1 MLDDELNCAERGDLV
16 DRVELEKDRARVLLD
31 RYGVVFRELLSDE
44 LPGFRW
50 RDVFGALRLMELAG
64 EVQVGQFFE
73 GVPGVQFARS
83 DAAARLEEVVA
94 AATPPVF
101 FLNAADPASPCGWG
115 LAALDYEVP
124 RKHPGT
130 YLAFYGARP
139 ALVAKRGG
147 SEVEVFL
154 STDHPALPEALGLF
168 ELLSRREFRPPSR
181 ITVRSINGTDP
192 AGSPYR
198 PAFEAAGFV
207 ADYRSLVLWAGYR

>member
-1 MLDDELNCAERGDLV
+1 M
-16 DRVELEKDRARVLLD
+16 ELEKDRARVLLD
-31 RYGVVFRELLSDE
+31 RYGIVFREILADE

-50 RDVFGALRLMELAG
+50 HDVFGALRLMELAG
-64 EVQVGQFFE
+64 EVQVGQFFD

-83 DAAARLEEVVA
+83 DALTRLEDA
-94 AATPPVF
+94 AAAETASVF

-130 YLAFYGARP
+130 YLAFHGDRP
-139 ALVAKRGG
+139 ALVVRRAG
-147 SEVEVFL
+147 SEVDVFL
-154 STDHPALPEALGLF
+154 PADHPALPDALGIF
-168 ELLSRREFRPPSR
+168 ALLIGREFRPPSR
-181 ITVRSINGTDP
+181 ITVRSINGVDP

-198 PAFEAAGFV
+198 PAFEAVGFA